1 MSQDS
6 ELVGVGLAF
15 ITVAVVMYLLLSG
28 SVEPYAL
35 RVELMRLGADVRS
48 ALSSAS
54 ALL

>member
-15 ITVAVVMYLLLSG
+15 ITVAVVMSLLLSG
-28 SVEPYAL
+28 SVDPYAL
-35 RVELMRLGADVRS
+35 RVDLIHLFADVRS

>member
-15 ITVAVVMYLLLSG
+15 ITVAVVICLLLSG
-28 SVEPYAL
+28 SVDPYSL
-35 RVELMRLGADVRS
+35 RVDLIRFFADVGS